1 MVIRL
6 LPYWTLLLIVCC
18 CFFPFLRK
26 YLCNLHSFLSVM
38 YSNFD
43 EVILSLNGEMMM
55 FFFLLWHV
63 LICIMKEL
71 DTGIRTQ
78 IWAGSGFS
86 SVLSCVVHICDPGF
100 GQWAA

>member
-38 YSNFD
+38 YSNCD
-43 EVILSLNGEMMM
+43 EVILSLDGEMMM
-55 FFFLLWHV
+55 FFFPALACADLHHERV
-63 LICIMKEL
+63 
-71 DTGIRTQ
+71 GHRY
-78 IWAGSGFS
+78 
-86 SVLSCVVHICDPGF
+86 
-100 GQWAA
+100 